1 MTNTNEQLVNA
12 SKRVLIYLSK
22 YRRYMGEMDAS
33 MEITQIGIADAI
45 GIAPTN
51 IARVIRP
58 LINDKSIEAHCVHVP
73 GIRQKRLAYYPTNF
87 GLQRAQDLKERIL
100 NAEISVI
107 DLEGQRKTMT
117 IKETSSSFP
126 FEISLVDIL
135 TETKHGTFD
144 CRMFASKKKQLE
156 KAASDLFNKLP
167 PIKRFWGRKQ
177 ELRSIEQWLGKPT
190 SPTLVVQGIAG
201 VGKTTLLTKAIEK
214 SQKDYSIYYYEIKPW
229 TSLRAIMASLADF
242 LEDHGKAKLKRYIDG
257 DAGMDLS
264 EIEYI
269 LSDEFSDTSMVFV
282 YDNFQS
288 VKNDVLTFMSLL
300 HGIFTNFKSMKLA
313 VLGRKIEPFYDI
325 KEVNPGEKVILLKL
339 KGLDKDTT
347 IALAKDIGMIESQL
361 KNVYE
366 RTKGLPLFVELL
378 NGEWTEQTIDMDRY
392 IIEEFMKS
400 LMEEEMGLI
409 KFLSVF
415 RYPTQRIKLRSYQR
429 TIMNLAEN
437 SIVNT
442 TPDGLVYVHD
452 LIKEVIY
459 RHLTEKEY
467 HKYHSKA
474 AEYYLES
481 LGVENQIEALHHLA
495 YANRI
500 ESATDLLLQN
510 EAKFTKNGK
519 LGEMTKL
526 LLLILC
532 KDIKM
537 QDRKKAR
544 LVYLLGTALSLQ
556 GEWDDALDHYRRGA
570 QLAGECE
577 DERTE
582 TECLLGMAKIMLK
595 RNEYKEAEKLFET
608 VLKWTI
614 KNKATELGSEVS
626 YQLGSL
632 CEREGNLELAR
643 KHFKKSLDLANKAG
657 NKHQLAK
664 AYYGLGRIQHKK
676 CKFEKALESKNK
688 ALDITLKTGDEHTA
702 AKILTSIGGTLDELG
717 RRDEEIKA
725 HERAIELARKNGAIG
740 VLAYALSNA
749 GAAYI
754 DKTDLIM
761 SSRYFSEASEIF
773 EKLKDKYMIGSIKLN
788 MAMIICLKGDVVTA
802 KKWFNESLNIFEHLR
817 DKHKQMVAC
826 FKFGQTLKKCEH
838 YEESQKLLKKA
849 LSFSHKIE
857 HSVSQDILKEIEEIN
872 LFCL

>member
-22 YRRYMGEMDAS
+22 YRRYAGEMDAS

-45 GIAPTN
+45 GIATAN
-51 IARVIRP
+51 ITRVLRP
-58 LINDKSIEAHCVHVP
+58 LINDKSIEAHCIHVP

-100 NAEISVI
+100 NAEICVI

-190 SPTLVVQGIAG
+190 CTTLVVQGIAG
-201 VGKTTLLTKAIEK
+201 IGKTTLLTKAIEK

-229 TSLRAIMASLADF
+229 TSLRAIIASLADF

-288 VKNDVLTFMSLL
+288 AKNDVLTFMSLL
-300 HGIFTNFKSMKLA
+300 HVIFTNFKSMKLA

-400 LMEEEMGLI
+400 LMEEEMELI

-467 HKYHSKA
+467 LKYHSKA

-481 LGVENQIEALHHLA
+481 LGVENQLEALYHLV

-500 ESATDLLLQN
+500 ESATELLLQN
-510 EAKFTKNGK
+510 EEKFTKNGK

-532 KDIKM
+532 KGLEM
-537 QDRKKAR
+537 QERKRAR
-544 LVYLLGTALSLQ
+544 LVFLLAAALSLQ
-556 GEWDDALDHYRRGA
+556 GEWDDALDHYRRSA
-570 QLAGECE
+570 QLAGECG
-577 DERTE
+577 DERTK
-582 TECLLGMAKIMLK
+582 TECLLGMAKILLK

-614 KNKATELGSEVS
+614 KNKATEMGSEVS

-632 CEREGNLELAR
+632 HEREGNLEQAR
-643 KHFKKSLDLANKAG
+643 KHFKKGLLLATKTD

-664 AYYGLGRIQHKK
+664 AYYGLGRINHKQHK
-676 CKFEKALESKNK
+676 FEMALKNKNK
-688 ALDITLKTGDEHTA
+688 ALDMALDNKDEHIA
-702 AKILTSIGGTLDELG
+702 AKILTSIGGTLADMDRINEAI
-717 RRDEEIKA
+717 EA
-725 HERAIELARKNGAIG
+725 NNRAIELARKNGAIG

-749 GAAYI
+749 SAAYI
-754 DKTDLIM
+754 DKPDLII
-761 SSRYFSEASEIF
+761 SSRYLNEASELF
-773 EKLKDKYMIGSIKLN
+773 EKLRDIRMVATTKLN
-788 MAMIICLKGDVVTA
+788 MAIITA
-802 KKWFNESLNIFEHLR
+802 LRGKVEEANKWFEECIETFKLLKDNNKLMN
-817 DKHKQMVAC
+817 AY
-826 FKFGQTLKKCEH
+826 FKFGQTQNKIERPNDALRFFKMASQL
-838 YEESQKLLKKA
+838 SQKIGDKSA
-849 LSFSHKIE
+849 LEQI
-857 HSVSQDILKEIEEIN
+857 QKEINEIKEG
-872 LFCL
+872 